1 MLTSIQHHHRQTE
14 ILRTKLE
21 AQEIANLDGKDQALD
36 GLSVTMMHLISIT
49 RPLLKRDGLSV
60 TP

>member
-14 ILRTKLE
+14 ILRTKPE

-49 RPLLKRDGLSV
+49 RPLLKRDG
-60 TP
+60 